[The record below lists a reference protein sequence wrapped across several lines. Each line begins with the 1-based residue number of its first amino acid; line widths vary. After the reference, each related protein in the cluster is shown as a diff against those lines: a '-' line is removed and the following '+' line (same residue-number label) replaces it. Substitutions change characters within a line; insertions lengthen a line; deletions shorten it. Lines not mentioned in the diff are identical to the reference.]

1 MNDRGV
7 EALRIVLDDQ
17 LPVGLQVID
26 TSFDHLQLFH
36 APRTEFLIE
45 ASQMLREWNW
55 PGGKI
60 DEDVTVPDMCRN
72 AVQRIIRLAEALH
85 LFHVRRVGQRAVQL
99 VSPRVIPALNPSGET
114 ALILRAKQC
123 PAMAAD
129 VIEGAA

>member
-1 MNDRGV
+1 MNDRAV

-55 PGGKI
+55 QGGKI
-60 DEDVTVPDMCRN
+60 DEDVAIPNGRGHRI
-72 AVQRIIRLAEALH
+72 QRIIRLAVALN
-85 LFHVRRVGQRAVQL
+85 LLQLRRVGQRAVHRD
-99 VSPRVIPALNPSGET
+99 SPR
-114 ALILRAKQC
+114 AK
-123 PAMAAD
+123 PAM
-129 VIEGAA
+129 